1 MKKEKDKG
9 RRAKVMSGRHST
21 FLTFVLRLSVFALLT
36 AAACDVDER
45 RSGLTPETLAAID
58 DVTDNIAQGRFDELY
73 AEAAEEWRAAATP
86 EQSRQI
92 LERVRA
98 TLGKVESRAPV
109 SAKEQQGTNADG
121 NTRTLIVTYNTKFER
136 ANGMET
142 FTLVERDGH
151 WQLARYFVNS
161 DALK

>member
-1 MKKEKDKG
+1 MKKEKGEG
-9 RRAKVMSGRHST
+9 RRAKVMSGRHSG

-45 RSGLTPETLAAID
+45 RSGLTLETQAVID
-58 DVTDNIAQGRFDELY
+58 EATNNIAQGRFDELY
-73 AEAAEEWRAAATP
+73 SAAAEEWRAAATP

-98 TLGKVESRAPV
+98 TLGKVESRAPI
-109 SAKEQQGTNADG
+109 SAKEQQGTSADG
-121 NTRTLIVTYNTKFER
+121 QPRALLVTYNTKFER
-136 ANGMET
+136 ASGMET
-142 FTLVERDGH
+142 FTLVERDGR